1 MRPTNEH
8 DNTKYVVDCVV
19 NRLFWFVVFNIQ
31 EDPVALFSTLISW
44 YLNFCIQRYKEF
56 HDRNSN
62 YQFSKTSSTIKITFL
77 CHDKVY
83 I

>member
-1 MRPTNEH
+1 MWPTNEH

-19 NRLFWFVVFNIQ
+19 TGLFWFVVFNTQ
-31 EDPVALFSTLISW
+31 EGSVDLFSTLISW
-44 YLNFCIQRYKEF
+44 YLNVYIQRYKEF

-62 YQFSKTSSTIKITFL
+62 YQFSKTSPTIKITFL
-77 CHDKVY
+77 CNDEVY